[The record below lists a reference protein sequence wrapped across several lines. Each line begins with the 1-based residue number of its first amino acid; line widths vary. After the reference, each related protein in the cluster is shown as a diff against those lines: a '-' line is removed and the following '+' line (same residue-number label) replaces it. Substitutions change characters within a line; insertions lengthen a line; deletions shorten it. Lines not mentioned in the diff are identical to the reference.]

1 MFKNIGNRWESF
13 VIIALVA
20 FTISVSIRKYT
31 LINNECNYCDFIFL
45 FTLGIGIFS
54 LLACLV
60 IYSIDQKK
68 LFKKKNNMK
77 IIVLILFAAFL
88 MTVGMIFKNRG
99 YYLIS
104 NVAILDGVMEP
115 LKVMLLL
122 LISYLFL
129 SAKINKIQII
139 GIVLTLIGLNLI
151 LKNQ

>member
-1 MFKNIGNRWESF
+1 MFKNINNRWETF
-13 VIIALVA
+13 VVIALIA
-20 FTISVSIRKYT
+20 FIVSVTLRKYT
-31 LINNECNYCDFIFL
+31 LINNKCSYCDFIFL
-45 FTLGIGIFS
+45 FTLGVGIFS
-54 LLACLV
+54 LLACCI
-60 IYSIDQKK
+60 IYSMYQKE

-77 IIVLILFAAFL
+77 IIVPILFAAFL

-122 LISYLFL
+122 IISYLFL

-139 GIVLTLIGLNLI
+139 GIILSLIGLNLI
-151 LKNQ
+151 LNNQ